1 MSTMYGADFAVT
13 KKKMSKA
20 LIEIWR
26 LKVKSSVSSITYCQ
40 IGITLHMCNKS
51 LHFKNGTIKKLL

>member
-1 MSTMYGADFAVT
+1 MRAMYGADFGVI
-13 KKKMSKA
+13 KKKMSNA

-40 IGITLHMCNKS
+40 IGIYVAYV
-51 LHFKNGTIKKLL
+51 